1 MCFRPLVDIQLF
13 NNINLLKPIINIR
26 EVVLSLQ
33 VRRRGRDQ
41 NQIIQRKTSLMRV
54 YRFFD
59 DKLLA
64 TASELRR
71 DLKMSP
77 NVIQRNLEILTKS
90 RYLMEIPFKK
100 TAKIGRKRV
109 YCSTKNW
116 KFVQYLIDV
125 FKFKYQA
132 ERGKTKLVDLGD
144 LQDMILMSELM
155 KSKNSVAKLYGLKS
169 GKSFERLVRSYPSM
183 IRYREELRANKNNKS
198 WTYLGH
204 RRYSLDELRNNSPKP
219 S

>member
-1 MCFRPLVDIQLF
+1 LSIQV
-13 NNINLLKPIINIR
+13 K
-26 EVVLSLQ
+26 
-33 VRRRGRDQ
+33 RRGRDL
-41 NQIIQRKTSLMRV
+41 NQARQRLSSLVKICKYFDEKYTATTS
-54 YRFFD
+54 D
-59 DKLLA
+59 
-64 TASELRR
+64 LRR

-77 NVIQRNLEILTKS
+77 NVIQRDIEILTKS
-90 RYLMEIPFKK
+90 RFLMEIPYKK

-109 YCSTKNW
+109 YCLTKNW

-125 FKFKYQA
+125 IKFKYQA

-144 LQDMILMSELM
+144 LEDMILMSELM

-183 IRYREELRANKNNKS
+183 IRMREEFRANKNSKS

>member
-13 NNINLLKPIINIR
+13 NNINLLKPIIDIR

-33 VRRRGRDQ
+33 VRRGRDQ

-64 TASELRR
+64 TASGLRR

-77 NVIQRNLEILTKS
+77 NVIQRDLEILTKTG
-90 RYLMEIPFKK
+90 YLQALSLKGDEKK
-100 TAKIGRKRV
+100 RGRRKYYR
-109 YCSTKNW
+109 SFTNW
-116 KFVQYLIDV
+116 KYKQYIFDV
-125 FKFKYQA
+125 IKFKDQV
-132 ERGKTKLVDLGD
+132 EKGKTKLVDLGD
-144 LQDMILMSELM
+144 VQDMILMSELM
-155 KSKNSVAKLYGLKS
+155 KSKNSVAKLYGFKS

-198 WTYLGH
+198 WTYLGN

>member
-1 MCFRPLVDIQLF
+1 MS
-13 NNINLLKPIINIR
+13 
-26 EVVLSLQ
+26 SLAKICKYF
-33 VRRRGRDQ
+33 D
-41 NQIIQRKTSLMRV
+41 KKYTSTTS
-54 YRFFD
+54 D
-59 DKLLA
+59 
-64 TASELRR
+64 LRR

-77 NVIQRNLEILTKS
+77 NVIQRDLEILTKS

-125 FKFKYQA
+125 FKFKHQA

-183 IRYREELRANKNNKS
+183 TRFREELRANKNNKS
-198 WTYLGH
+198 WTYLGN